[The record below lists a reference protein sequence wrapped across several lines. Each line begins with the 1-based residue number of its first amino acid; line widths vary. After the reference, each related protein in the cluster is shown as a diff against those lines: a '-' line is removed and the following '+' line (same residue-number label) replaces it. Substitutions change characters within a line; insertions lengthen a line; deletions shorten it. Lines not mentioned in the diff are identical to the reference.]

1 MISILYLMFIF
12 CCLQLNVI
20 LSALLSHA
28 APVSVIARSLC
39 VLFNNVVDRAAF
51 YTIVSSCQDQLR
63 RELVH
68 RLGLLN
74 VWSPL
79 FPGTQALSFINF

>member
-1 MISILYLMFIF
+1 
-12 CCLQLNVI
+12 VI

-51 YTIVSSCQDQLR
+51 YTIVNSCQDQLR

-79 FPGTQALSFINF
+79 FPGTECFRVFLTLQFPWCDFLTDCVFFLL